1 MDNFSYFPFEQ
12 SILHSSVFCPGLFL
26 CVSMTHG
33 PQMSLSFAVWLF
45 NFLGERAPFYLQ
57 PLGLLEQS
65 VHFPHLSESP
75 RRCQTRRL
83 RSSGRR
89 NVLGLGSPIDFLSP
103 MSSSIDLCSL
113 LAVVVVIR
121 VIWLFGEYGLVG

>member
-26 CVSMTHG
+26 CVSRTHG

-65 VHFPHLSESP
+65 VHFPHLS
-75 RRCQTRRL
+75 RRGDAKL
-83 RSSGRR
+83 VVS
-89 NVLGLGSPIDFLSP
+89 VLQ
-103 MSSSIDLCSL
+103 
-113 LAVVVVIR
+113 V
-121 VIWLFGEYGLVG
+121 GEMF

>member
-1 MDNFSYFPFEQ
+1 
-12 SILHSSVFCPGLFL
+12 
-26 CVSMTHG
+26 
-33 PQMSLSFAVWLF
+33 MSLSFAVWLF
-45 NFLGERAPFYLQ
+45 NFLGERAPFL
-57 PLGLLEQS
+57 S
-65 VHFPHLSESP
+65 AAAWTSRTVRSFSSSESP